1 MLAIAPQ
8 ILGHTLAVEATE
20 LALGTWTVDFLVR
33 AIVTVLDSVAA
44 LLRRDAHATDA
55 LEVRGLAWAEGF
67 VLAVGTVLNVI
78 ATAEAS
84 DATPV
89 FAREFVRTAR
99 YDSGASQL
107 VRAVVAVCS
116 VVAGLAEIY
125 ADRALV
131 AGEHG
136 GGAVTIFLVRVI
148 HAVSRSIAFLF
159 IRHTSHTIT
168 NEVPWR
174 TIAAFF
180 VISFRAVSVTVAPLY
195 FTHINIVGTCT
206 AELVISATTLIR
218 LRARDRGGGRRDAV
232 LLVGFVEAVVP
243 AVAAPHA
250 PSRGAAP
257 LPGGAGRGG
266 GHCRPVVL
274 EAEELRVDGD
284 ASQAARAKGLAD
296 PALQGAALVAEALVV
311 DVHRHLHV
319 VRRRPLHVRD
329 EERLVARHRP
339 QDDLEGVSDLGGQVA
354 EVGALLVAV
363 LDPPGQV
370 DLELHAVD
378 DLLDAGAFDGRTDI
392 IVFIVRAA
400 APEAPPTLPL
410 RQRRL
415 RTGDLLVGRS
425 HGRHLGLAAD
435 SGHAHC
441 LLIEGQ
447 VLVQLRGVGEGEGGQ
462 E

>member
-116 VVAGLAEIY
+116 VVAGLAEID

-218 LRARDRGGGRRDAV
+218 
-232 LLVGFVEAVVP
+232 
-243 AVAAPHA
+243 
-250 PSRGAAP
+250 
-257 LPGGAGRGG
+257 
-266 GHCRPVVL
+266 CRPVVL

-329 EERLVARHRP
+329 EERLVSRHRP